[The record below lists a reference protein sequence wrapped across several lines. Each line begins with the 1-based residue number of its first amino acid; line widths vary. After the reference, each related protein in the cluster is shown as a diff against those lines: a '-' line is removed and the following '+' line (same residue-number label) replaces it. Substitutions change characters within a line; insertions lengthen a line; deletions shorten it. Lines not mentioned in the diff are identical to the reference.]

1 MAAKSVVDLAQEIQ
15 SNPALKTEMQAD
27 PEAALAKQAAA
38 AYTSDPK
45 FYRIAMIGLIGII
58 ILVVASAIVVQVW
71 KGETLSDWVSA
82 LATTALGGLVGLFA
96 PPPSGNKAG

>member
-1 MAAKSVVDLAQEIQ
+1 MATKSVVDLAQEVAT
-15 SNPALKTEMQAD
+15 NPTLKSELKDD

-45 FYRIAMIGLIGII
+45 FYRIAMIGLISII
-58 ILVVASAIVVQVW
+58 VLVVVSAIVVQVW
-71 KGETLSDWVSA
+71 KGENLSDWISA

-96 PPPSGNKAG
+96 PPPSSGK